1 MTMNCDIDCTAEVL
15 KAIAHPV
22 RLKLLC
28 ALNTQELPVQAL
40 VEKTGT
46 TQSNISQH
54 LGMLKERGIL
64 SSRRDMNR
72 IFYRIRD
79 TQLLQL
85 ITLLRD
91 IYCQKAA

>member
-1 MTMNCDIDCTAEVL
+1 MNCDIDCTAEVL

-28 ALNTQELPVQAL
+28 ALNSQELPVQTI

-46 TQSNISQH
+46 SQSNISQH
-54 LGMLKERGIL
+54 LSLLKERGIL
-64 SSRRDMNR
+64 SSRRDVNR
-72 IFYRIRD
+72 VFYRIRD

-85 ITLLRD
+85 ITLLKN
-91 IYCQKAA
+91 IYCNKAA